1 MAFMSGS
8 PPFLDHC
15 GPLLADYDLLLC
27 DVWGVIHNGVESFP
41 AACEALK
48 RARENGKTVLLI
60 SNSPRPAEG
69 VVPQL
74 DGLHVPRESYDG
86 MVTAGDVTR
95 AVIMQRPGQS
105 VFHLGPP
112 RDLPIYEALDVRLLD
127 ADRADYVVCSG
138 LFDDTSETPE
148 DYRAMLERM
157 KARGLFMLCANPDVV
172 VERGNELVYCAGALA
187 DLYQSMDGDVL
198 YAGKPYLPIY
208 QRTLA
213 QAQTLRGG
221 EVPLHRVLAIGDSVR
236 TDLTGAAALGVD
248 FLFLTAGIHAGE
260 IGGNADPDPKTL
272 KLFFEENRMPKAVMH
287 RLVW

>member
-221 EVPLHRVLAIGDSVR
+221 EVPLHRVVAIGDSVR
-236 TDLTGAAALGVD
+236 TDLTGAALLGVD

-260 IGGNADPDPKTL
+260 IGGDADPDPKTL

>member
-236 TDLTGAAALGVD
+236 TDLTGAASLGVD

>member
-1 MAFMSGS
+1 MQTLPVLTESFAA
-8 PPFLDHC
+8 
-15 GPLLADYDLLLC
+15 LAPDYDAVLC

-41 AACEALK
+41 AACEALQ
-48 RARENGKTVLLI
+48 RARRQGISVVLI
-60 SNSPRPAEG
+60 SNSPRPAEA

-74 DGLHVPRESYDG
+74 DGLHVPRDCYDG
-86 MVTAGDVTR
+86 MVTSGDVTS

-112 RDLPIYEALDVRLLD
+112 RDLPIYQGLNVKLVD
-127 ADRADYVVCSG
+127 AETADYVVCSG
-138 LFDDTSETPE
+138 LFDDTKETPE
-148 DYRAMLERM
+148 DYRPLLERL

-187 DLYQSMDGDVL
+187 DLYQSMGGEVL
-198 YAGKPYLPIY
+198 YAGKPYAPIY
-208 QRTLA
+208 DIALERA
-213 QAQTLRGG
+213 KALRKGA
-221 EVPLHRVLAIGDSVR
+221 VPLARVLAIGDSVR

-260 IGGNADPDPKTL
+260 IGAGGDPDPNTL
-272 KLFFEENRMPKAVMH
+272 KLFFEDNRMPKAVTR

>member
-1 MAFMSGS
+1 
-8 PPFLDHC
+8 
-15 GPLLADYDLLLC
+15 
-27 DVWGVIHNGVESFP
+27 
-41 AACEALK
+41 
-48 RARENGKTVLLI
+48 
-60 SNSPRPAEG
+60 
-69 VVPQL
+69 
-74 DGLHVPRESYDG
+74 
-86 MVTAGDVTR
+86 
-95 AVIMQRPGQS
+95 VIMERPGQS
-105 VFHLGPP
+105 AFHLGPP
-112 RDLPIYEALDVRLLD
+112 RDLPIYEGLDVRLLD
-127 ADRADYVVCSG
+127 ADRADYIVCSG

-187 DLYQSMDGDVL
+187 DLYQTLGGDVL
-198 YAGKPYLPIY
+198 YAGKPYAPIY
-208 QRTLA
+208 ERTLA
-213 QAQTLRGG
+213 RAQTLRGG

-236 TDLTGAAALGVD
+236 TDLTGAASLGVD